1 MNNQCVAET
10 QGRLH
15 FSALHEKSASPGRLH
30 GGPDLDFQVT
40 AVQCRNCDG
49 LKVLS
54 WTEGVQEQLSTNCA
68 AYAHSAAPGHSVSA
82 AAQAGPR
89 PVAAAAGHR
98 RRRAVTL
105 SDTPGRPR
113 RDPLARLPRR
123 A

>member
-1 MNNQCVAET
+1 MCRRNSRSTAFFGSSRKVSE
-10 QGRLH
+10 
-15 FSALHEKSASPGRLH
+15 PGPAAPWTSIFKFKYS
-30 GGPDLDFQVT
+30 G
-40 AVQCRNCDG
+40 RNCDG

-82 AAQAGPR
+82 AAQAGPGGR
-89 PVAAAAGHR
+89 AHTAAG
-98 RRRAVTL
+98 
-105 SDTPGRPR
+105 PGRPR

>member
-1 MNNQCVAET
+1 MCRRNSRSTAFFGSSRKVSEPGPAAR
-10 QGRLH
+10 GLR
-15 FSALHEKSASPGRLH
+15 FSSSLKYSG
-30 GGPDLDFQVT
+30 
-40 AVQCRNCDG
+40 RNCDG

-82 AAQAGPR
+82 AAQAGPGGR
-89 PVAAAAGHR
+89 AHPAG
-98 RRRAVTL
+98 
-105 SDTPGRPR
+105 PGRPR

>member
-15 FSALHEKSASPGRLH
+15 FSALHEKSASPARLH
-30 GGPDLDFQVT
+30 RGQRARKVSEPGPAAPWTSIFKFKYSG
-40 AVQCRNCDG
+40 RNCDG

-82 AAQAGPR
+82 AAQAGP
-89 PVAAAAGHR
+89 GG
-98 RRRAVTL
+98 RAHPISKLGGT
-105 SDTPGRPR
+105 
-113 RDPLARLPRR
+113 
-123 A
+123 

>member
-15 FSALHEKSASPGRLH
+15 FSALHEKSA
-30 GGPDLDFQVT
+30 GPAAPWTSIFKFKYSG
-40 AVQCRNCDG
+40 RNCDG

-82 AAQAGPR
+82 AAQAGPGGR
-89 PVAAAAGHR
+89 AHPAG
-98 RRRAVTL
+98 
-105 SDTPGRPR
+105 PGRPR